1 MVVTIGENGVSQEV
15 REIHARTASVVLS
28 GLVINYPLQILVLYI
43 LIDLFSVLEPFWIA
57 TYSTLIMT
65 VFAYTRVYIVNR
77 FFTKRRKKI

>member
-1 MVVTIGENGVSQEV
+1 MVTIGDNGVSQEV
-15 REIHARTASVVLS
+15 REIHARTASVVFS

-43 LIDLFSVLEPFWIA
+43 LIDRFSVLDSFWIA

-77 FFTKRRKKI
+77 FFTKRGRQKV